1 MTIQDLLETL
11 DGAGLIVIDWIDL
24 EEALTNLNLSLDS
37 DIWQINKSK
46 SKNSK

>member
-37 DIWQINKSK
+37 DI
-46 SKNSK
+46 